1 MPLKPTRDFLLYQE
15 SLKKN
20 NMNNTLTL
28 KQTIDKLKA
37 KELTHKQ
44 LYKDLN
50 NCIDTQNKKLNIYL
64 TIDKN
69 AQKKSEELLDTPLY
83 GVPIAVKDNFC
94 TKGLRT
100 TASSTVLD
108 HFIPQYDSTVIKNL
122 KNAGGVIHA
131 KTNMDAW
138 AHGSSTETSQY
149 GRSLNPRNTDHLPG
163 GSSGG
168 SAAAVAADMCIAAL
182 GTETAGSIRQP
193 SAWCGVVGLKPTY
206 GRCSRYG
213 VVAMASST
221 DSPGPITKTVE
232 DAAILL
238 NQIAGHDKY
247 DGTTSTQEVP
257 DFTKS
262 IDKGVKG
269 LKIGYIYKDIK
280 GLEEITKIFEKEMKV
295 FEELGA
301 TVEVVDAMDPKHGIS
316 IYTIVQRG
324 EVSSNLGRFDGIR
337 YGNDRSHFGDE
348 AKRRIML
355 GVYTLS
361 KGYADQYYNTAQK
374 VRTLYIKNYQEL
386 FKTYDVLVAPT
397 SPGFAKKVGVT
408 EGAAMFGELEDLLL
422 EASSLSGLPG
432 ISIPCYRDEKTNLFY
447 GMNIIAP
454 MWREDLVI
462 QVADAYEKATNWN
475 TWRNK
480 QKAGE

>member
-1 MPLKPTRDFLLYQE
+1 MK
-15 SLKKN
+15 
-20 NMNNTLTL
+20 NTLTL
-28 KQTIDKLKA
+28 KQAIDKLKA
-37 KELTHKQ
+37 KELTHEE
-44 LYKDLN
+44 LYKDL
-50 NCIDTQNKKLNIYL
+50 DAVVAVENKKLNVYL
-64 TIDKN
+64 TLDKE
-69 AQKKSEELLDTPLY
+69 AEKKSGHLLDTPLA

-94 TKGLRT
+94 TRSMRT

-108 HFIPQYDSTVIKNL
+108 NFVPKFESTVITKL
-122 KNAGGVIHA
+122 KNAGGVVYG

-149 GRSLNPRNTDHLPG
+149 GRTLNPRNTDHLPG

-193 SAWCGVVGLKPTY
+193 AAWCGVVGLKPTY

-221 DSPGPITKTVE
+221 DSPGPIAKTVE

-238 NQIAGHDKY
+238 NHIAGHDKY
-247 DGTTSTQEVP
+247 DATTGAHEVP
-257 DFTKS
+257 DFTES

-269 LKIGYIYKDIK
+269 LKIGYIYSDIK
-280 GLEEITKIFEKEMKV
+280 GLEEITKIFKKEMKV
-295 FEELGA
+295 FEKIGA
-301 TVEVVDAMDPKHGIS
+301 TVDVVDAMDPKHGIS

-374 VRTLYIKNYQEL
+374 VRTLYIKNYEEL
-386 FKTYDVLVAPT
+386 FKKYDVLIAPT
-397 SPGFAKKVGVT
+397 SPGFAKKIGAT

-432 ISIPCYRDEKTNLFY
+432 ISIPCYHDEKTNLFL

-462 QVADAYEKATNWN
+462 RVADAYEKATNWN
-475 TWRNK
+475 TWRNL
-480 QKAGE
+480 QKTAKKSKKTEK

>member
-1 MPLKPTRDFLLYQE
+1 M
-15 SLKKN
+15 KN
-20 NMNNTLTL
+20 KLTL
-28 KQTIDKLKA
+28 KQALDELKAGKTTLEEIYVDVNKSIEEQNEKLNVYLTLDEKALEKA
-37 KELTHKQ
+37 KEQ
-44 LYKDLN
+44 KD
-50 NCIDTQNKKLNIYL
+50 
-64 TIDKN
+64 
-69 AQKKSEELLDTPLY
+69 SPLM
-83 GVPIAVKDNFC
+83 GLPISLKDNYC
-94 TKGLRT
+94 TKGMRT

-108 HFIPQYDSTVIKNL
+108 NFIPPFESTVSGKL
-122 KNAGGVIHA
+122 KNAGGVVIG

-149 GRSLNPRNTDHLPG
+149 GRTLNPRNLEHLPG

-168 SAAAVAADMCIAAL
+168 SAASVAANMCIASL

-193 SAWCGVVGLKPTY
+193 AAWCGVVGLKPTY

-238 NQIAGHDKY
+238 NYIAGHDQF
-247 DGTTSTQEVP
+247 DSTTANLEVP
-257 DFTKS
+257 DFTEKL
-262 IDKGVKG
+262 DKGVKDM
-269 LKIGYIYKDIK
+269 KIGYIYKDIK
-280 GLEEITKIFEKEMKV
+280 GLEEIGKIFSDQMKV
-295 FEELGA
+295 FEKLGA
-301 TVEVVDAMDPKHGIS
+301 TVDVVDAMNPQHGIS

-337 YGNDRSHFGDE
+337 YGNDRSYFGDE

-355 GVYTLS
+355 GTHTLS

-374 VRTLYIKNYQEL
+374 VRTLYIKDYEKL

-397 SPGFAKKVGVT
+397 SPGFAKKVGAT
-408 EGAAMFGELEDLLL
+408 EGEAMFGELEDLLL

-432 ISIPCYRDEKTNLFY
+432 ISIPCYKDEKSGLFL

-454 MWREDLVI
+454 MYREDLVI
-462 QVADAYEKATNWN
+462 QVADAFEKATKWN
-475 TWRNK
+475 EWRN
-480 QKAGE
+480 AS